1 MLTYIYIHFN
11 SKEEIFKGFGH
22 TCQHCFNDFFSVM
35 YRKRKKIKSLPK
47 KRKKKDNNEWL
58 SALSDYIKW
67 ILYFGENGF

>member
-1 MLTYIYIHFN
+1 
-11 SKEEIFKGFGH
+11 
-22 TCQHCFNDFFSVM
+22 M